1 MQNSSIGSVSM
12 SPSSLVVGLFP
23 PILASETKFLSCFA
37 SAKSHAFLVYYIHMY
52 ECGYFDGV
60 SAGKAPAEL
69 LVSRTFFFSRA
80 TLTNPLYRE
89 FAPPHSCNFT
99 SVQSEILSCDVIIVF
114 VCVKRQKCRVLPFQD
129 Y

>member
-1 MQNSSIGSVSM
+1 
-12 SPSSLVVGLFP
+12 
-23 PILASETKFLSCFA
+23 
-37 SAKSHAFLVYYIHMY
+37 MY
-52 ECGYFDGV
+52 EWGYFDGV

-114 VCVKRQKCRVLPFQD
+114 VRVKRQKCRVLPFQD

>member
-12 SPSSLVVGLFP
+12 SPSSLVGLFP

-37 SAKSHAFLVYYIHMY
+37 SAKSHAFLVCIHMY
-52 ECGYFDGV
+52 EWGYFDGV

-80 TLTNPLYRE
+80 TL
-89 FAPPHSCNFT
+89 S
-99 SVQSEILSCDVIIVF
+99 I
-114 VCVKRQKCRVLPFQD
+114 
-129 Y
+129 

>member
-12 SPSSLVVGLFP
+12 SPSSLVGLFP

-37 SAKSHAFLVYYIHMY
+37 SAKSHDFLVYDIHMY
-52 ECGYFDGV
+52 EWGYFDGV

-80 TLTNPLYRE
+80 TLTTITLYRE
-89 FAPPHSCNFT
+89 FAPPLTLAISL
-99 SVQSEILSCDVIIVF
+99 QSKVRF
-114 VCVKRQKCRVLPFQD
+114 
-129 Y
+129 

>member
-12 SPSSLVVGLFP
+12 SPSSLVGLFP

-37 SAKSHAFLVYYIHMY
+37 SAKSHAFHVCIHMY

-80 TLTNPLYRE
+80 TL
-89 FAPPHSCNFT
+89 S
-99 SVQSEILSCDVIIVF
+99 I
-114 VCVKRQKCRVLPFQD
+114 
-129 Y
+129 